1 MDFVVKMLFTQQVFH
16 LQYLFLFRLLL
27 LLQIIISDQTS
38 AWCRLEPIKLDL
50 LTANLAK
57 WSNTLK
63 QFVGFC
69 RRVVSV
75 FDHFLGLTLK
85 VLNGKYSN
93 SSSWVNLRCEVPP

>member
-1 MDFVVKMLFTQQVFH
+1 MLFTQQVFH

-38 AWCRLEPIKLDL
+38 AWCHLEPIKLDL

-63 QFVGFC
+63 QFVGFSEELW
-69 RRVVSV
+69 VY
-75 FDHFLGLTLK
+75 LTIFWGWPLK
-85 VLNGKYSN
+85 A
-93 SSSWVNLRCEVPP
+93 